1 MTKEKWWTV
10 TAYYP
15 LTYIGIGVVAE
26 DAELAAERAL
36 VVMEA
41 EWGEGVYKYED
52 IDVEEQD

>member
-26 DAELAAERAL
+26 TAELAEEQAL
-36 VVMEA
+36 QVMED
-41 EWGEGVYKYED
+41 EWGNRVYKYED
-52 IDVEEQD
+52 IDVREQD